1 MIINNK
7 EFDVDQLV
15 KDLNI
20 DNSLLKKYGN
30 GILLSDNDISILNM
44 YNIDYKKFN
53 DVKLLLFEIEEVLE
67 ECDDAKDLEALS
79 IDLSERNYYQNTNK

>member
-20 DNSLLKKYGN
+20 YNSLLKNYGN

>member
-20 DNSLLKKYGN
+20 DNSLLKNYGN